1 MRTFVSRSAFMLLL
15 LGSFGLAAC
24 NTAEGVGQDVQAT
37 GNAIE
42 DTASDVKKKM

>member
-1 MRTFVSRSAFMLLL
+1 MNKILSHTAFTLLL

-24 NTAEGVGQDVQAT
+24 NTTEGIGEDVQAT

-42 DTASDVKKKM
+42 DSAEDVKQEM